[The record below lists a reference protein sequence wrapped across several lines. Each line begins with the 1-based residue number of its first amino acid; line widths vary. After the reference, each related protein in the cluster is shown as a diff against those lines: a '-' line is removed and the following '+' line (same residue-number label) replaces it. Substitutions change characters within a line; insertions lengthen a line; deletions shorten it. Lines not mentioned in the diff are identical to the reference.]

1 MVAVN
6 TWKNLALVSLKIAIV
21 CLVGCTNKPTDQQL
35 EVWLKEA
42 SDRNAEILAKKGKN
56 VQQSEWK
63 LVIQGQTA
71 TGKTET
77 LNWSQLQDLSTVN
90 INTIDANNVVNSQ
103 KIFTFTGI
111 SVKSLIQEFAVKQ
124 TVTEVTFV
132 CYDAYQVTIKIEDLL
147 NYPIILAIA
156 KDGQPIQRSEGGPI
170 YLIFP
175 YSQHPEIEKKYDDG
189 MWAFYVTHVIFGT
202 ETAKVGVSTSEL
214 QLTNLD
220 KLPQVTIKENVAYQV
235 RWPSDP
241 VELHG
246 VKIEDVLSLVG
257 ITLKPK
263 QSVFVRG
270 KPEIY
275 QKYSEE
281 QTLPFELIQK
291 CNVILATRWGQKK
304 QPIPASLGGP
314 ITLAISNKCPAS
326 AKKFKWVTFVEG
338 LTVK

>member
-1 MVAVN
+1 MN

-42 SDRNAEILAKKGKN
+42 SDRNAEILAKKAKN
-56 VQQSEWK
+56 IQQSEWK
-63 LVIQGQTA
+63 LVIQGQTL

-77 LNWSQLQDLSTVN
+77 LNWSQLQDLATVN
-90 INTIDANNVVNSQ
+90 INTVDANNIVNPN
-103 KIFTFTGI
+103 KVFTFTGI
-111 SVKSLIQEFAVKQ
+111 SVKSLIQEFAVNQEVK
-124 TVTEVTFV
+124 EVTFV

-156 KDGQPIQRSEGGPI
+156 KDGQPIPRSEGGPI

-175 YSQHPEIEKKYDDG
+175 YSQHPEIQKKYDDE

-202 ETAKVGVSTSEL
+202 EKAKVSIGTSDL
-214 QLTNLD
+214 QLANLD
-220 KLPQVTIKENVAYQV
+220 QLPQVTIKEKVAYGV
-235 RWPSDP
+235 KWPSDQ

-246 VKIEDVLSLVG
+246 VRIQDVLSLAG

-263 QSVFVRG
+263 QSVFVSG

-275 QKYSEE
+275 QKHSAE
-281 QTLPFELIQK
+281 QSLPFDIIQK
-291 CNVILATRWGQKK
+291 CNVILATRWGQEK

-314 ITLAISNKCPAS
+314 ITLAVSNKCPAEV
-326 AKKFKWVTFVEG
+326 KEFKWVTFVQG